1 MNSNLITDGMKN
13 ILMECHERELLGQE
27 PMNPQDLKFIKS
39 FYSRGLIEMRHYF
52 ADCGRRKAG
61 FYVTEKAKKILKLY
75 TGNNRNN

>member
-1 MNSNLITDGMKN
+1 MNTKVITDGMKD

-39 FYSRGLIEMRHYF
+39 FYSRGLIELRHYLC
-52 ADCGRRKAG
+52 DNGRRKAG

-75 TGNNRNN
+75 TGKQREN